1 MVEFL
6 AFLLGIWCIYFFA
19 TGKFKKEYQDQ
30 QKIKFKRDFEKIKQ
44 DFLNISNKDKYVEA
58 EKEINSLRKLS
69 PCNQDYRIHY
79 EDFKRDFS
87 VRMISINRLYK
98 ENGHWYIDAYCHN
111 ACDERTFRVDRIQSL
126 TIEKKNIT
134 LFDTVEILDFL
145 KKYF

>member
-1 MVEFL
+1 MVELL
-6 AFLLGIWCIYFFA
+6 AILLVVWCVYCFA
-19 TGKFKKEYQDQ
+19 TGKFKPENQRKQKEKLREDLKKIFTQDDV
-30 QKIKFKRDFEKIKQ
+30 KTEVDSIKK
-44 DFLNISNKDKYVEA
+44 LNPS
-58 EKEINSLRKLS
+58 
-69 PCNQDYRIHY
+69 NQDYRIHY

-134 LFDTVEILDFL
+134 LFDAVEILDFL